1 MPIRITAIDRIIS
14 GIGITVEVDPCQ
26 DWIKGVGGE
35 EASEVGIIVS
45 GMEILQPGLGIIAFI
60 DIGLA
65 IGQACGADDLGIVTG
80 QRLSKRAIVGCVRRS
95 VAVMLNGAVGGQMI
109 LEHEVGSAAHP
120 HYIWMQV

>member
-26 DWIKGVGGE
+26 DWIIVIRRD
-35 EASEVGIIVS
+35 EAAHEWIIIAV
-45 GMEILQPGLGIIAFI
+45 MQIHQPGLGIIAFI